1 MSNSRSGA
9 GLAVLGIVLVIVAI
23 FAFIVGIGAL
33 SSLKGTDPGVAC
45 VVQEGGP
52 LDGRS
57 VSKVRQGG
65 EGVSSIGIWN
75 HQRCLPSTQRN
86 YIISADPNE
95 SDSKAVDFVEVP
107 TKDAVNARVEGQAL
121 FQINTTPEVFG
132 LGKQSFYA
140 KYGVRTFD
148 GKHPYEGDSGWN
160 NFLRIQIRPI
170 IDNALRE
177 AIGNFNCTELN
188 NTCQY
193 VQNANDAVKNGA
205 RAVNT
210 NQNIAKA
217 QKQIELTLQRDLNST
232 LGGNYFENIRFRLR
246 GVKFAPEVQAQITRA
261 QAARAGAATAT
272 LDGQRRVA
280 KAKAD
285 TTVARQ
291 TAAQRRLQASSTA
304 SVYKNNPAQAR
315 IDTIKA
321 LCGVDSEGNPKGCD
335 SLQVLGGGVTKLL
348 R

>member
-1 MSNSRSGA
+1 LSNRSGSGVGVVGA
-9 GLAVLGIVLVIVAI
+9 TVLGVIVLVFLFITAI
-23 FAFIVGIGAL
+23 GVLGSF
-33 SSLKGTDPGVAC
+33 KGTDPGVAC
-45 VVQEGGP
+45 IVQEGGP

-57 VSKVRQGG
+57 VKEVRQGG
-65 EGVSSIGIWN
+65 EGVKSIGIWN
-75 HQRCLPSTQRN
+75 HQRCVPSTQRN

-95 SDSKAVDFVEVP
+95 SDSKAIDFVEVP

-121 FQINTTPEVFG
+121 FQVNTTPAV
-132 LGKQSFYA
+132 LTDFYK
-140 KYGVRTFD
+140 KYGVRTFN
-148 GKHPYEGDSGWN
+148 GKHLWDGDKGWDS
-160 NFLRIQIRPI
+160 FLAIQIRPI

-177 AIGNFNCTELN
+177 AVGNFNCTELN

-193 VQNANDAVKNGA
+193 VQNAQDAVKNGA
-205 RAVNT
+205 KAVNT
-210 NQNIAKA
+210 NQNLA
-217 QKQIELTLQRDLNST
+217 QAQTQIEQTLQRDLNST

-246 GVKFAPEVQAQITRA
+246 GVKFAPQVQAQITRA

-272 LDGQRRVA
+272 LDANRRVA
-280 KAKAD
+280 KAKGD
-285 TTVARQ
+285 TQVARQ
-291 TAAQRRLQASSTA
+291 SAIQRRLQASSTA

-321 LCGVDSEGNPKGCD
+321 LCGVDADGNPKGCN